1 MVYRQSSVKL
11 LCLSGLNL
19 MEGKLNKN
27 EICPVYKG
35 MLDPLIAGYKLTTCQ
50 LAGPIAERSKSSDLD
65 CGWGP
70 GFKSRWG

>member
-35 MLDPLIAGYKLTTCQ
+35 MLDPKYTPYCLYNYADG
-50 LAGPIAERSKSSDLD
+50 
-65 CGWGP
+65 
-70 GFKSRWG
+70 